1 MGYEFDDNG
10 RYVGWS
16 DLFDYS
22 GIQELKAS
30 EYLPIP
36 DGVIYEKRDNGFDIS
51 EQITNIASKATKAE
65 KLRAYADLLAQ
76 LQDQGKTYVKGNK
89 YTYVTWNDAIP
100 AEVAEEV
107 LNNLNLHSQTYLSPQ
122 KIEKCLKNSVS
133 SSITNIIQN
142 LRNMDQ
148 AYSPIEMETVR
159 DASKGSPKGNKSDR
173 ITLLNPLTK
182 FLMQEQN
189 MVGKGVIGITA
200 VGEKVFFNVSHYWNE
215 GIRNGDERW
224 IKNLQFSQTFN
235 RIQGRSKDPKG
246 LGSLT
251 SIKKTTLANVN
262 FETVEEMRLRFEK
275 LSAVDEQLRQKYLI
289 IDADIE
295 QQSDRWRRYREEL
308 ISVARSRQDSDVY
321 ADDIISQLLSAATDN
336 AKELILSKINAGTN
350 LARCYLHLIM
360 MGFDISDIASFMI
373 SPVVSIV
380 NDLSTANMFDEYM
393 FKVSI
398 DDAIKILRGDFPL
411 NKFFYGRM
419 KFNGENMELSK
430 VAYTRVKNALQ
441 NKLQSLGYTMMKKTK
456 VEGKSVEVQA
466 PKVYKSMKE
475 IIRDYWDARI
485 TGKLDQPLTDFVSN
499 IQANTRLNN
508 NIIAFSDYIDNV
520 VSKVKNSGLDLTQFN
535 LDLDEFSK
543 VYELA
548 SETSTLGSTLLGL
561 NQGIPTSKE
570 DLLNKVFKIQQAVS
584 TREKIFGINPKN
596 LEKEEGRNAIMQAI
610 LDNNEFL
617 NEAEATEAFTKAEE
631 LGIVNNFD
639 FYKWL
644 ENNNGY
650 RKATSDYYNLIKGT
664 WNLFDIVDRLPHF
677 NAIFQAFQA
686 ILTTDEVNIKKSY
699 ILNKMCTDLFG
710 NADYVDAQTI
720 SGLLDYV
727 DDLLILRWL
736 NKQAFRLPVFEGDT
750 LFRFNHG
757 GSTYKGNPTLAIV
770 NGEEF
775 NRATLKKIIEERLF
789 PHLQE
794 GFYYDI
800 DENGNKVRREID
812 KNNRFI
818 QNLVF
823 DMHKDEHKFLKLD
836 LDMQNTSATS
846 DNEGRYQECL
856 SDFIKLKNY
865 KLGPVQA
872 DGRRL
877 SIADWFMIYNL
888 TVNKNKFGT
897 DRLTTLFGQFI
908 GMVKEESV
916 ISSILRE
923 TGNLD
928 YSETDMPQSIE
939 DLVEWGYNKDDA
951 LYRIAPIISKAQEAN
966 ATAGMVKE
974 YKDGRIIVK
983 RRVYQNYSDS
993 EEIIPKSTDLILDE
1007 NESKVDLITRLQNYM
1022 NYVVIKTPFAN
1033 KRSSNIT
1040 NLSSNETELVLSA
1053 LQNYIKQGIIDIY
1066 TENC

>member
-1 MGYEFDDNG
+1 
-10 RYVGWS
+10 
-16 DLFDYS
+16 
-22 GIQELKAS
+22 
-30 EYLPIP
+30 
-36 DGVIYEKRDNGFDIS
+36 
-51 EQITNIASKATKAE
+51 
-65 KLRAYADLLAQ
+65 
-76 LQDQGKTYVKGNK
+76 
-89 YTYVTWNDAIP
+89 
-100 AEVAEEV
+100 
-107 LNNLNLHSQTYLSPQ
+107 
-122 KIEKCLKNSVS
+122 
-133 SSITNIIQN
+133 
-142 LRNMDQ
+142 
-148 AYSPIEMETVR
+148 
-159 DASKGSPKGNKSDR
+159 
-173 ITLLNPLTK
+173 
-182 FLMQEQN
+182 
-189 MVGKGVIGITA
+189 
-200 VGEKVFFNVSHYWNE
+200 
-215 GIRNGDERW
+215 
-224 IKNLQFSQTFN
+224 
-235 RIQGRSKDPKG
+235 
-246 LGSLT
+246 
-251 SIKKTTLANVN
+251 
-262 FETVEEMRLRFEK
+262 MRLKFEK

-289 IDADIE
+289 TDDDIN
-295 QQSDRWRRYREEL
+295 QQTDRWKLYRNEL
-308 ISVARSRQDSDVY
+308 ISIARSKQDSDVY

-360 MGFDISDIASFMI
+360 MGFDISDIASFMT

-380 NDLSTANMFDEYM
+380 DDLSTANMFDEYM

-419 KFNGENMELSK
+419 EFNGENMELSK

-441 NKLQSLGYTMMKKTK
+441 NKLQSLGYTMIKKTK
-456 VEGKSVEVQA
+456 VEGKTVEVEA
-466 PKVYKSMKE
+466 PKVYKNMKE
-475 IIRDYWDARI
+475 IIRDYWQARI

-543 VYELA
+543 VFELA

-584 TREKIFGINPKN
+584 TREKIFGINQEN

-617 NEAEATEAFTKAEE
+617 DEAEALEAFSKAEE

-710 NADYVDAQTI
+710 NADYIDAQTI

-736 NKQAFRLPVFEGDT
+736 NRQSFRFPVFEGDT
-750 LFRFNHG
+750 IFRFNWKAETHKG
-757 GSTYKGNPTLAIV
+757 GPSSVIID
-770 NGEEF
+770 EEASRGTF
-775 NRATLKKIIEERLF
+775 KKLIEERLF

-794 GFYYDI
+794 GFYYDV
-800 DENGNKVRREID
+800 DENGNQVRKEID
-812 KNNRFI
+812 KNNKFL
-818 QNLVF
+818 QTLVL
-823 DMHKDEHKFLKLD
+823 DINNQGQRYLKLD
-836 LDMQNTSATS
+836 LDMQNTSATP

-856 SDFIKLKNY
+856 SDFIKLKNN
-865 KLGPVQA
+865 KLG
-872 DGRRL
+872 GRP
-877 SIADWFMIYNL
+877 ITDWIMIYNL
-888 TVNKNKFGT
+888 LVNKNKFGS

-908 GMVKEESV
+908 GMIKEESV
-916 ISSILRE
+916 IGSIMRE
-923 TGNLD
+923 TGDLD
-928 YSETDMPQSIE
+928 FSEVDVPQSVE
-939 DLVEWGYNKDDA
+939 DLVEWGYNRDDA
-951 LYRIAPIISKAQEAN
+951 LYKIAPIISKA
-966 ATAGMVKE
+966 
-974 YKDGRIIVK
+974 
-983 RRVYQNYSDS
+983 
-993 EEIIPKSTDLILDE
+993 
-1007 NESKVDLITRLQNYM
+1007 
-1022 NYVVIKTPFAN
+1022 
-1033 KRSSNIT
+1033 
-1040 NLSSNETELVLSA
+1040 
-1053 LQNYIKQGIIDIY
+1053 
-1066 TENC
+1066 